1 MGFSRQE
8 YWSGLSFPSPG
19 DLHYPGIELGSPALQ
34 VPSLPSD
41 IAGKPLPGSNL
52 MFSAATWDQFHFLI
66 FVGLTDSHGS
76 HFSFSYFSSVLFLSP
91 WLFSCPSIHTH
102 SRYCNQTI
110 SIFTW
115 IKKCCSEKGHRAWWR
130 KPASCLPGWSRG
142 PPVPLHSKWKPPRHV
157 SFRPI
162 LSSIS
167 VSFGQLFSV
176 SNLLSCGNGG
186 GKLTHFLYLPW
197 FMWPNADLY
206 YTPDTVYCYLILTT
220 ILWGRDCLCSMDEKT

>member
-19 DLHYPGIELGSPALQ
+19 DLPYPGIELGSPALQ

-41 IAGKPLPGSNL
+41 IAGKPLSGSNL

-76 HFSFSYFSSVLFLSP
+76 HFSFSYSSSVLFLSP
-91 WLFSCPSIHTH
+91 WLSSCPSIHTH

-142 PPVPLHSKWKPPRHV
+142 PPAPLHSKRKLPRHV

-167 VSFGQLFSV
+167 VSFGQLFLFWFYCLSRV
-176 SNLLSCGNGG
+176 GWKWRWWTHSLSLSPLIHVAKCWLVLYTRHRVLLFNS
-186 GKLTHFLYLPW
+186 
-197 FMWPNADLY
+197 
-206 YTPDTVYCYLILTT
+206 PDNPV
-220 ILWGRDCLCSMDEKT
+220 R